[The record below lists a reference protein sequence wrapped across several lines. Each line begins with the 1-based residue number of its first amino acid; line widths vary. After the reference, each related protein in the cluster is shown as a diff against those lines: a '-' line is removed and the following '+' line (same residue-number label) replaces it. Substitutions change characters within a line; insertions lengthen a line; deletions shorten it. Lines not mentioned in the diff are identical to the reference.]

1 MVIFFLCVL
10 IFGQSKFLPLYR
22 TTPKGSSVQNVES
35 SLHCPHVRGQR
46 DFVMSELQAP
56 SSILIL
62 AQLVSTPSILKVP
75 DMSPQQERHA
85 AGHAVLTTD
94 RLQIESF
101 SSLRYMC

>member
-1 MVIFFLCVL
+1 MVILFLCVL

-56 SSILIL
+56 SSVLIL
-62 AQLVSTPSILKVP
+62 AQLVSTPSILKIP
-75 DMSPQQERHA
+75 ILSSQR
-85 AGHAVLTTD
+85 
-94 RLQIESF
+94 IEYPEYSA
-101 SSLRYMC
+101 